1 MKSLTKA
8 LVLHPSDQE
17 AAWLG
22 RATALHIARRD
33 WIGTFLIALT
43 AFVAMRVMHAGLI
56 RSFMVAIVVL
66 AAAASTYAPR
76 VPQALCAYA
85 VARLRGM
92 FFLNAA
98 MGEHR
103 LRKAAMAYTVACAGL
118 WAVVVGYNVL
128 ALSVVAALLER
139 PLEALFP
146 AWPTVALVLLGVG
159 WPALLLGE
167 EFLLRALDR

>member
-1 MKSLTKA
+1 MKSLTPS

-17 AAWLG
+17 AAWLA
-22 RATALHIARRD
+22 RAPALHIAQRD
-33 WIGTFLIALT
+33 WVGTLLIALT
-43 AFVAMRVMHAGLI
+43 AFVAMRVMHAGPI

-76 VPQALCAYA
+76 VSQALCAHA

-128 ALSVVAALLER
+128 ALSVVAALLDR

-146 AWPTVALVLLGVG
+146 LWPTTVFALLGMG

-167 EFLLRALDR
+167 KLLLRALDR